1 MKAKLGI
8 ILALL
13 CIVSFFIYDS
23 KDIKKTKQQ
32 EKEIL
37 INGKIVNAAD
47 DKPIEGVT
55 IAIQGTNP
63 KSLSNANGE
72 YAIMARGDQELVFKH
87 PKYKSLVI
95 SGKDAKTI
103 KMEATNPEET
113 KRLQENFEE
122 AK

>member
-8 ILALL
+8 ILGLL
-13 CIVSFFIYDS
+13 CIASFLIYNK
-23 KDIKKTKQQ
+23 KDIKKTKQL

-37 INGKIVNAAD
+37 VSGKIIDATD
-47 DKPIEGVT
+47 EQPIQGAT

-63 KSLSNANGE
+63 QSLSDAGGQ

-87 PKYKSLVI
+87 PKYRTIVI
-95 SGKDAKTI
+95 EAKDAKAI
-103 KMEATNPEET
+103 KMKPVDSDFT
-113 KRLQENFEE
+113 KRTEENIKN